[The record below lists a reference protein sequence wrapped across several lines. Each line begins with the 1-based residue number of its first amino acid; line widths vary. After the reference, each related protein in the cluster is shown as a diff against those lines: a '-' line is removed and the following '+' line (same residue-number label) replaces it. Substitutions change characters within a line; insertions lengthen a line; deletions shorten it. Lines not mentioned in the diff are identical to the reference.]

1 MTRVRLAVAIVLSS
15 WALSACAIQVG
26 GQAVPGPLPSTASA
40 SAPTLPKAG
49 QCMNAY
55 ELTVLQCTDSH
66 EAEVMTV
73 GELTGLP
80 TAYPDNQALRKAA
93 LPPCRQAL
101 TEYLGSGDA
110 DATRLRVWA
119 FWPNEQGWKDGQR
132 WRLCTVVEVSPDE
145 KPLARKGSV
154 KGILGS
160 NGFTTFQ
167 NCTQGSPSKDQ
178 EIKIIACNSAAH
190 LAEAVPAGVVS
201 LGKSTDPAPSTEQMN
216 AIAKGKCTKAVH
228 DYLGSSKRSDVFP
241 AWRNPGSQAWSEGW
255 TNAVCYAEANK
266 AFNGTLFG
274 IRDNPLPN

>member
-40 SAPTLPKAG
+40 SAPALPKAG

-66 EAEVMTV
+66 EAEVMSV

-80 TAYPDNQALRKAA
+80 TVYPDNQALRKAA

-101 TEYLGSGDA
+101 TDYLGSGDA
-110 DATRLRVWA
+110 DSTRLRVWA

-132 WRLCTVVEVSPDE
+132 WRLCTVVEISPDE

-154 KGILGS
+154 KGILGG

-167 NCTQGSPSKDQ
+167 TCTQGSPSKDQ
-178 EIKIIACNSAAH
+178 EVKVVACNTAH

-216 AIAKGKCTKAVH
+216 AIAKSKCTKAVH